1 MYISD
6 LCVCMTERET
16 KLSILYRV
24 NEVVILESCFQEG
37 KQKDQ
42 NGKKGKKKQ

>member
-24 NEVVILESCFQEG
+24 NEVVILESCFPGRETERSEW
-37 KQKDQ
+37 
-42 NGKKGKKKQ
+42 